1 MRVDQVMTRNVKT
14 CHPDDTLEQAA
25 AIMWDYDCGAL
36 PVVSANGEEPRVVGM
51 LTDRDV
57 CMAAYT
63 QGALLRDMR
72 VENIMAKK
80 ICACSVNNSLKEIED
95 KMRTAQVRRLP
106 VVGFDGELVGIVT
119 LGDIARSAHSSPLR
133 LTELP
138 GLAST
143 LASITERRWT
153 TGAAAQ

>member
-1 MRVDQVMTRNVKT
+1 MRVSDAMTRDV
-14 CHPDDTLEQAA
+14 CVARPDHTIEDAA
-25 AIMWDYDCGAL
+25 RMMLAIDAGLL
-36 PVVSANGEEPRVVGM
+36 PVGDEDRLIGM
-51 LTDRDV
+51 ITDRDLA
-57 CMAAYT
+57 MAAYT

-80 ICACSVNNSLKEIED
+80 IWSCSVNNSLKEIED

-153 TGAAAQ
+153 NGAAAQ

>member
-1 MRVDQVMTRNVKT
+1 MKTEELMTRNVAV
-14 CHPDDTLEQAA
+14 CRPEDSLEHAA
-25 AIMWDYDCGAL
+25 HLMWDCDVGC
-36 PVVSANGEEPRVVGM
+36 VVVTDGHQRPLGM
-51 LTDRDV
+51 ITDRDLA
-57 CMAAYT
+57 MAAYT

-80 ICACSVNNSLKEIED
+80 IWSCSVNNSLKEIED

-153 TGAAAQ
+153 NGAAAQ